1 MFFFTSDWSQL
12 KFEKSNHTI
21 QIMQCRKTISFYVFS
36 ITSSK
41 ANRFIVSRKVYQ
53 NLGGSAQK
61 KELRNMIR
69 WLDESQNVIHILT
82 TRRPSFWVVIL
93 GFPRLKWISCA
104 NFCPFL
110 SKIILCNAY
119 IQKEQ
124 RGYKKEKKNYTH
136 THSFHAL
143 KFEVSLWNIKCGARS
158 DGDEQ
163 RNYETVSSLYKVKVF
178 WG

>member
-1 MFFFTSDWSQL
+1 MQKNNIVLYFLNYIIEGQSNKTYQE
-12 KFEKSNHTI
+12 KFIKIWAEAL
-21 QIMQCRKTISFYVFS
+21 R
-36 ITSSK
+36 
-41 ANRFIVSRKVYQ
+41 
-53 NLGGSAQK
+53 K

-69 WLDESQNVIHILT
+69 WLDESENVIHILT

>member
-1 MFFFTSDWSQL
+1 MQKNNIVLYFLNYIIEGQSNKTYQE
-12 KFEKSNHTI
+12 KFIKIWAEAL
-21 QIMQCRKTISFYVFS
+21 R
-36 ITSSK
+36 
-41 ANRFIVSRKVYQ
+41 
-53 NLGGSAQK
+53 K

-69 WLDESQNVIHILT
+69 WLDESENVIHILT

-124 RGYKKEKKNYTH
+124 RGYKKEKKLH
-136 THSFHAL
+136 THILFT
-143 KFEVSLWNIKCGARS
+143 R
-158 DGDEQ
+158 
-163 RNYETVSSLYKVKVF
+163 SSLRF
-178 WG
+178 HFEI